1 MTGQVVF
8 IWYSSHRNDGTCR
21 RARSQVKLKMM
32 ARHVGN
38 RGFKFEA
45 SLRINHILR
54 EQVEGCY
61 RFKVSE
67 RLCQKKKRLVKGAWT
82 GK

>member
-1 MTGQVVF
+1 
-8 IWYSSHRNDGTCR
+8 
-21 RARSQVKLKMM
+21 MM